1 MNTIEL
7 KSKKLVAALLAAGVL
22 GGVGATAVERM
33 NSNAQ
38 AQQHPAVAAVA
49 GAPSPGGLA
58 TQTLPS
64 FAAIT
69 ASNGPA
75 VVNISTVGAQQV
87 SNDDGDQSGGGQRG
101 NMDEWLRQF
110 GFPPGFFG
118 QLPEQ
123 GGGAQQMPTRGQG
136 SGFIIG
142 ADGLIMTNAHVV
154 RGAKEVMVKLTDRR
168 EFKAKVLGADAKTDV
183 AVLKIDAHGLPTVP
197 LGTSKSLRVG
207 DWVLAI
213 GAPFGFENSVTA
225 GVVSAK
231 GRSLPDDSAVP
242 FIQTDV
248 AVNPGNSG
256 GPLFNAAGEVVGI
269 NSQIYSRSGGYQGL
283 SFAIPIELAARVK
296 DQIVATGKVEHARL
310 GVAVQEV
317 NQAFADSFKLPKPEG
332 ALIARV
338 EKDSAADRAGLKAG
352 DVILRAN
359 DHPIV
364 ASGDLPSQIGMAQPG
379 DTLTLD
385 IWRAGKSERL
395 TALLSGSEDKTK
407 QVAEIST
414 SEKGRLGLSLRPLAP
429 QEQHDR
435 RAQGGLLI
443 EQASG
448 PAAVA
453 GVQPGD
459 VLVSINGQSVNSPE
473 QARELVA
480 RADKSV
486 ALLIQRGGEQIFV
499 PVRIG

>member
-22 GGVGATAVERM
+22 GGAGAAALDRMSPGVQAQPATVAAQVAPASGAT
-33 NSNAQ
+33 SSQ
-38 AQQHPAVAAVA
+38 A
-49 GAPSPGGLA
+49 
-58 TQTLPS
+58 LPS

-69 ASNGPA
+69 ARNGPA
-75 VVNISTVGAQQV
+75 VVNISTSGMRQV
-87 SNDDGDQSGGGQRG
+87 SGDDDDGAFSQQGP
-101 NMDEWLRQF
+101 MDDWLRQF

-118 QLPEQ
+118 QAPGQ
-123 GGGAQQMPTRGQG
+123 GGGMQQMPVRGQG
-136 SGFIIG
+136 SGFIISP
-142 ADGLIMTNAHVV
+142 DGLILTNAHVV
-154 RGAKEVMVKLTDRR
+154 RDAKDVTVKLTDRR

-183 AVLKIDAHGLPTVP
+183 AVLKIDAKGLPTVP
-197 LGTSKSLRVG
+197 MGSSKDLQVG
-207 DWVLAI
+207 EWVLAI

-256 GPLFNAAGEVVGI
+256 GPLFNANGEVVGI

-310 GVAVQEV
+310 GVTIQEV

-332 ALIARV
+332 ALVAKV
-338 EKDSAADRAGLKAG
+338 EKGSAAENAGLKSG

-359 DHPIV
+359 GQAIV
-364 ASGDLPSQIGMAQPG
+364 ASGDLPAQISMARPG
-379 DTLTLD
+379 DTVKLD
-385 IWRAGKSERL
+385 IWRAGKSEQVTARL
-395 TALLSGSEDKTK
+395 QGDSGKAE
-407 QVAEIST
+407 QVAQADGSRN
-414 SEKGRLGLSLRPLAP
+414 GRLGLSLRPLAP
-429 QEQHDR
+429 QEKQ
-435 RAQGGLLI
+435 RAHVDGGLMV
-443 EQASG
+443 EGAG
-448 PAAVA
+448 GAAAMA

-459 VLVSINGQSVNSPE
+459 VLVSINGQSVSSAE
-473 QARELVA
+473 QARQVLEQ
-480 RADKSV
+480 ADKSV
-486 ALLIQRGGEQIFV
+486 ALLIQRNGEQIFV
-499 PVRIG
+499 PVPLG

>member
-7 KSKKLVAALLAAGVL
+7 KSRKLVAALLAAGVL
-22 GGVGATAVERM
+22 GGVGATAVGHM
-33 NSNAQ
+33 NSSAQ
-38 AQQHPAVAAVA
+38 AQQTAAVATVAAVPA
-49 GAPSPGGLA
+49 QGSSG

-75 VVNISTVGAQQV
+75 VVNISTSGTQQV
-87 SNDDGDQSGGGQRG
+87 SNDEGDESEGAMRG
-101 NMDEWLRQF
+101 PMGEWLRQF
-110 GFPPGFFG
+110 GFPPGVFG
-118 QLPEQ
+118 QMPGQ
-123 GGGAQQMPTRGQG
+123 GGGAQQMPVRGQG
-136 SGFIIG
+136 SGFIISS
-142 ADGLIMTNAHVV
+142 DGLIMTNAHVV
-154 RGAKEVMVKLTDRR
+154 RGAREVIVKLNDRR
-168 EFKAKVLGADAKTDV
+168 EFKAKVLGADPKTDV
-183 AVLKIDAHGLPTVP
+183 AVLKIDAHGLPTAS
-197 LGTSKSLRVG
+197 LGSSKSLRVG

-256 GPLFNAAGEVVGI
+256 GPLFNTAGEVVGI

-310 GVAVQEV
+310 GVTVQEV

-332 ALIARV
+332 ALIANV
-338 EKDSAADRAGLKAG
+338 EKGSAAEKAGLRPG

-359 DHPIV
+359 EHPIV
-364 ASGDLPSQIGMAQPG
+364 SSGDLPSQIGMAKPG
-379 DTLTLD
+379 DTLNLEV
-385 IWRAGKSERL
+385 WRAGKVERL
-395 TALLSGSEDKTK
+395 SARLSGSEDGAIRT
-407 QVAEIST
+407 AEAGT
-414 SEKGRLGLSLRPLAP
+414 PQKGKLGLSLRPLAP
-429 QEQHDR
+429 QEQQER
-435 RAQGGLLI
+435 RGQGGLLV

-448 PAAVA
+448 PAAMA

-459 VLVSINGQSVNSPE
+459 VLVSINGQAVSSPE

-480 RADKSV
+480 SSDKSV
-486 ALLIQRGGEQIFV
+486 ALLIQRGKEQIFV
-499 PVRIG
+499 PVRVG